1 MRNKFYFSGI
11 AAAVGTA
18 VRQWIFGKSKAGA
31 DGGGGFGLA
40 SELEEQEETGGS
52 RIALLI
58 LLASLTTLALWAY
71 DGYDGCYVWRYQN
84 CTESRT
90 LCIPAITDESSP
102 FWRPYDLELVWE
114 STSTY
119 STCDT
124 ADPGELGYTECDP
137 YEGTCQYKFKQI
149 RHAPSSNC
157 SNSRGVAS
165 VVTETKNV
173 TTGYAWGNCCPHPW

>member
-1 MRNKFYFSGI
+1 M
-11 AAAVGTA
+11 TA

-31 DGGGGFGLA
+31 DGGGGFGLV
-40 SELEEQEETGGS
+40 SELEEQEEAGGS

-71 DGYDGCYVWRYQN
+71 DGYDGCYVGRDEN

-90 LCIPAITDESSP
+90 LCLPAITDESSP

-119 STCDT
+119 FTCDT

-137 YEGTCQYKFKQI
+137 YEGTSQYKFKQI

-157 SNSRGVAS
+157 SNPMEVAS